1 MYTLANFDDKKYKE
15 LIDLFHRSRKGKVID
30 NFYQELKKLKPDDF
44 ISDALKTK
52 LDKWRETSP
61 KESWG
66 VAGSYAGQI
75 QDLILDRTHGGGEYV
90 RNKKALSSRLINVE
104 EIFHMPC
111 EYDSDWNARY
121 GITNERKSAM
131 VKEEEIGHMRGN
143 SSLNPNA
150 ETFLTFF
157 SLANLDSWQ
166 QPECLAE
173 PIRTIDEENQLSA
186 SFFKMMRENKISLW
200 SKPKASNYSAKRLI
214 STLTDQMMSYSIFF
228 FEHDIMSSAIN
239 PLRTSRNKAF
249 KELSFLNISRKRGW
263 SIFDA
268 YIFLPSAKRCI
279 FIESKLN
286 RDISL
291 TVKLNGENIKISQ
304 ITRAMESA
312 YLFTHH
318 PASNFHGWEYDYL
331 FICPKQKYESGLP
344 EYSKA
349 IPRVQNPNLTVL
361 RDEYL
366 SLKEEIDPDPVKK
379 SLFDDFLSAHHEH
392 IHVLFWDQL
401 FDVLEETDPE
411 FLAKYMENLQL
422 KDRSMY
428 GIWRSR
434 LNLASIPY

>member
-1 MYTLANFDDKKYKE
+1 MYTLANFDDKEYKE
-15 LIDLFHRSRKGKVID
+15 LIGHFHRSRRGKAID
-30 NFYQELKKLKPDDF
+30 NFYQELKKLKPGGS
-44 ISDALKTK
+44 ISDALKIK
-52 LDKWRETSP
+52 LDRWRETPPS
-61 KESWG
+61 KSWG
-66 VAGSYAGQI
+66 VAGSYARQI

-90 RNKKALSSRLINVE
+90 RNKMALPSLPINVE
-104 EIFHMPC
+104 EIFHMHC
-111 EYDSDWNARY
+111 EYDSDWNAMY
-121 GITNERKSAM
+121 GITNKRKSAM
-131 VKEEEIGHMRGN
+131 VKEAEEIGHMGGN
-143 SSLNPNA
+143 SSLNQNA

-157 SLANLDSWQ
+157 SLVNLDSWQ
-166 QPECLAE
+166 QPECLAK
-173 PIRTIDEENQLSA
+173 PIRTRDEKNPLSA

-331 FICPKQKYESGLP
+331 FICPRQKYESGLP

-379 SLFDDFLSAHHEH
+379 SLFEDFLSAHHEH

-401 FDVLEETDPE
+401 FDLLEETDPG

-422 KDRSMY
+422 KDISMY
-428 GIWRSR
+428 EIWRSR
-434 LNLASIPY
+434 LNLG